1 MNLQWQD
8 IRKLLLAVFLL
19 LLSSLN
25 NFFSK
30 YPRHSEEKRLQ
41 NHLSGFHMERIVSDS
56 NLYWNQDLPDNDNYL
71 WT

>member
-1 MNLQWQD
+1 MARHQKT
-8 IRKLLLAVFLL
+8 IIGRFP
-19 LLSSLN
+19 SLTLKSN

>member
-19 LLSSLN
+19 LLSSLITFLAN
-25 NFFSK
+25 IHDIPK
-30 YPRHSEEKRLQ
+30 KKRLQ